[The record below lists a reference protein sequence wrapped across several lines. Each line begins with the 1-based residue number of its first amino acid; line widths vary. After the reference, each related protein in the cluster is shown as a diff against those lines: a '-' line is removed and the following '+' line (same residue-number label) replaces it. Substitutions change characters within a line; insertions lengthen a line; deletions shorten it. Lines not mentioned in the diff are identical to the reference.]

1 VGHPLHSAAPS
12 CTLADEADA
21 KQLALALSRVRDYLG
36 VIPMSASQRALA
48 DAHLA
53 RHAKVTAAPG
63 RLSVREGFVSI
74 ERAGDVQEWPCS
86 LAGASIAAAVIA
98 SPSGLPVERWG
109 RPGRVRM
116 AVSRFASFLEGVG
129 ARDVAAQVHR
139 ITVTARLACM
149 RQATSLDRRA

>member
-1 VGHPLHSAAPS
+1 MGGSLHSAAPS

-21 KQLALALSRVRDYLG
+21 KQLALALSRVRDYLAC
-36 VIPMSASQRALA
+36 IPLSAGQRALV
-48 DAHLA
+48 DTHLA
-53 RHAKVTAAPG
+53 HHAKVTATPG

-86 LAGASIAAAVIA
+86 LAGASIAAEVIA
-98 SPSGLPVERWG
+98 SSSGLPVERWG

-116 AVSRFASFLEGVG
+116 AVGRFASFLEDVG

-139 ITVTARLACM
+139 ITVTARLAYV
-149 RQATSLDRRA
+149 RHSQR